1 MAKQQHADAPAI
13 RTREHFPF
21 LSIDGTAFDGLALA
35 VRPDV
40 PVRALLE
47 QANYVLTAADIF
59 VEGIST
65 GEVNAAKVHDA
76 ATGVRYLVQL
86 AHGIVNA
93 ATETLAADGGE
104 A

>member
-21 LSIDGTAFDGLALA
+21 LSSGGTTFDGLALA
-35 VRPDV
+35 VRPGV

-47 QANYVLTAADIF
+47 HATYILTAADIF
-59 VEGIST
+59 IDGIST
-65 GEVNAAKVHDA
+65 DAVNVAKVHDA
-76 ATGVRYLVQL
+76 ATGVQYLVQL
-86 AHGIVNA
+86 AHGMVNA